1 MESTTNNSIEEGWQ
15 VVSRNKKTSV
25 PTNGSYI
32 PPHLR
37 DKAPASPLAPKTM
50 NLDSADDFPSL
61 GGSKSKMNSG
71 NAWASKTSFTQKI
84 NELIAFEQRTEAEK
98 VEAMEAAKELEGYA
112 VLNLRF
118 DRERY
123 IAFNEK
129 MAAAEKD
136 VARLEDVYTRQM
148 YSYVCHCRN
157 HDDMDNDDYDD
168 ESVDYDD

>member
-1 MESTTNNSIEEGWQ
+1 MNDSIEEGWQ
-15 VVSRNKKTSV
+15 VVSRNKKTAV
-25 PTNGSYI
+25 PTTSSYI

-37 DKAPASPLAPKTM
+37 DKAPSAPLMTKTV

-61 GGSKSKMNSG
+61 GGSKPKPSPGS
-71 NAWASKTSFTQKI
+71 AWGSKTTFTQKI

-98 VEAMEAAKELEGYA
+98 VEAMEAAKELDGYA
-112 VLNLRF
+112 VLNLKF
-118 DRERY
+118 DRARY

-136 VARLEDVYTRQM
+136 VARLEDAYTRQM

-157 HDDMDNDDYDD
+157 EEDETDSVDYDG
-168 ESVDYDD
+168 ESVDYEND